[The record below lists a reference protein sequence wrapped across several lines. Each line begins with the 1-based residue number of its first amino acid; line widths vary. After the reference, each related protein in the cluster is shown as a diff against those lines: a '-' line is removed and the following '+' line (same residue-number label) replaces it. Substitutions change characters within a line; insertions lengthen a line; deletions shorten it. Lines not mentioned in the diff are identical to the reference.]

1 MAFRRHDQRKKT
13 YVVFRGR
20 QPGIYSSWVE
30 CHQQVNGF
38 TGCLFRSYSSLEE
51 AETGWLRY
59 WGMLYVGDVAPL
71 AHDDNPVAE
80 EVDEAPVEMVR
91 VEGGIVRHPKRSTC

>member
-20 QPGIYSSWVE
+20 QPRIYSSWVE
-30 CHQQVNGF
+30 CHKQVNGF

-51 AETGWLRY
+51 AETEWLHY
-59 WGMLYVGDVAPL
+59 WGMLYVGDVPPL
-71 AHDDNPVAE
+71 AHNDNLVAE
-80 EVDEAPVEMVR
+80 DVDEAPVEVVR
-91 VEGGIVRHPKRSTC
+91 VEWGLSGMTNVHSC